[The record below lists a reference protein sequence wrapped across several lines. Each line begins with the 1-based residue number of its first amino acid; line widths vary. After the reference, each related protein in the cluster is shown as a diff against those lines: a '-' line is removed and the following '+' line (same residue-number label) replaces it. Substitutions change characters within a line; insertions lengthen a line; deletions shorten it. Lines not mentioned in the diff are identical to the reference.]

1 LSRPPPRR
9 RCALG
14 TAAELRL
21 EKKHPM
27 ILLAHQLGILFP
39 ATSNRDLALREPELA
54 VPTITLTSSPWV
66 GWHEVDHVD

>member
-1 LSRPPPRR
+1 
-9 RCALG
+9 
-14 TAAELRL
+14 
-21 EKKHPM
+21 M

-39 ATSNRDLALREPELA
+39 ATSNQDLALREPELA